1 MDYGGVTISEVSLG
15 LMVLLALLVL
25 LHWQRC
31 PDQFDL
37 RWVLVDTETQKV
49 SLFKAG
55 QLVALV
61 VSTYAFVV
69 LVQRDKLTEWFFA
82 GYMLTWAGAN
92 LANKWITNTTGQK

>member
-1 MDYGGVTISEVSLG
+1 MESQIVLGV
-15 LMVLLALLVL
+15 MVLLGLLVL

-37 RWVLVDTETQKV
+37 RWILVDTETQKV

-55 QLVALV
+55 QLVALI
-61 VSTYAFVV
+61 VSTYAFVI

-92 LANKWITNTTGQK
+92 LANKWITSTKGQP